1 MGISERSQREQRL
14 TDQGEVYTRW
24 PERRARYRHIFA
36 PSNTVRADDTFDQLL
51 REAVSGKQVL
61 EIGCGTGWRRESL
74 SLGQRLYG
82 AWIFLTSASL
92 RPGSTRCKVQV
103 ADLAQP
109 VLRCCLS
116 MMSRCLPG
124 RSRLCS

>member
-61 EIGCGTGWRRESL
+61 EIGCGTGWRRV
-74 SLGQRLYG
+74 
-82 AWIFLTSASL
+82 AS
-92 RPGSTRCKVQV
+92 RSVWGSVCTGPGSFSQAHRSGQ
-103 ADLAQP
+103 AARDA
-109 VLRCCLS
+109 
-116 MMSRCLPG
+116 
-124 RSRLCS
+124 RSRWPIWRSRFYAAAFQ